1 MAIKKED
8 AIKLLWERGV
18 LTWKL
23 DSCQKMLYQTF
34 TDSTYDKVVFN
45 CSRRIG
51 KSTTLVVIA
60 LQYAYQKPGS
70 QIKYAAPTAK
80 MVRKIVEPTLK
91 MLLADCPEYLK
102 PKLDKHEGVYR
113 FPNGSALYIEGCS
126 DGNEENLRGT
136 AMDLGLIDE
145 AAFIPNLKYLIDD
158 ILVPQTL
165 TTEGKIIVA
174 STPPKRL
181 DHDFIECIDEAILN
195 NSYIKKTIMDFLRDV
210 ENDPP
215 FFKNRITRERVEKIK
230 KSRGEN
236 SSTWRRE
243 YMCEII
249 KDSNDSIIPEFTDEL
264 AKHIVQEVE
273 MASQYDAY
281 TSLDLGWEDNHAV
294 LFGYYDF
301 RTARLIILD
310 ELLVKGKDTNT
321 QVLSENIK
329 VKESTLWRDPISNDP
344 IEPYMRVAD
353 DDMITI
359 GDMQQLH
366 GISFQPTRKDN
377 KEAVVNEARIKL
389 ASHQIVI
396 HPRCTKLIH
405 QLTTGTWNKN
415 RKTFNRRNDGHFD
428 LVDAFIYMVRNIHW
442 NKNPYKNSR
451 LYDNN
456 WKQMRSGSLTQS
468 AEALKQLFRI
478 KNTK

>member
-23 DSCQKMLYQTF
+23 DSCQKKLYQTF
-34 TDSTYDKVVFN
+34 MDAVYDKVVFN

-70 QIKYAAPTAK
+70 QIKYAAPTAR

-102 PKLDKHEGVYR
+102 PKLDKHEGVYK

-136 AMDLGLIDE
+136 SMDLGLIDE
-145 AAFIPNLKYLIDD
+145 AAFIPNLQYLIDD
-158 ILVPQTL
+158 ILIPQTL
-165 TTEGKIIVA
+165 TTDGKMIIA

-181 DHDFIECIDEAILN
+181 DHDFIDCIDEAVLN
-195 NSYIKKTIMDFLRDV
+195 NSYIKRTIVDYLEDV
-210 ENDPP
+210 KNDPP
-215 FFKNRITRERVEKIK
+215 FFKNRIPAAKVEKIK
-230 KSRGEN
+230 KAKGEN
-236 SSTWRRE
+236 STTWRRE

-249 KDSNDSIIPEFTDEL
+249 KDSSDAIIPEFNEDL
-264 AKHIVQEVE
+264 ASQIVKDVE
-273 MASQYDAY
+273 MASQYDSY
-281 TSLDLGWEDNHAV
+281 TSLDLGWEDNHAA

-301 RTARLIILD
+301 KSARLIIVD
-310 ELLVKGKDTNT
+310 EILVKGKDTNT
-321 QVLSENIK
+321 QSLTEAIK
-329 VKESTLWRDPISNDP
+329 IKESILWRDPISNEP

-366 GISFQPTRKDN
+366 GITFQPTRKDN

-389 ASHQIVI
+389 ASHQILISPKCV
-396 HPRCTKLIH
+396 KLIH
-405 QLTTGTWNKN
+405 QLKTGTWNKN
-415 RKTFNRRNDGHFD
+415 RKSFNRRNDGHYD

-442 NKNPYKNSR
+442 NKNPYKNPR
-451 LYDNN
+451 LYESS
-456 WKQMRSGSLTQS
+456 WKEAKTSSLMQS
-468 AEALKQLFRI
+468 AEALKQLFRL
-478 KNTK
+478 KNNK